1 MGRRGSLMRL
11 PGEGLIMFV
20 GHYAAAIAAK
30 AIEPRGPL
38 WAYALAAQLVD
49 VGWGA
54 LIITGVERVSV
65 DPDLPGSALVLE
77 HMPYTHS
84 LPAAAGWSV
93 LGALAARLALRL
105 PWAAAVMVGAVV
117 FSHWLLDFLVH
128 RPDLALWFG
137 GPKVGLSLWNYPVPE
152 QAVEIGL
159 IAMAGAAWAWSRG
172 RQGLGPVAAPAF
184 IGFLVALQIT
194 AMLMPADGD
203 PVGIGTSA
211 IGAFLA
217 VTLAAVFADRPERS
231 RA

>member
-1 MGRRGSLMRL
+1 
-11 PGEGLIMFV
+11 MFV

-30 AIEPRGPL
+30 AAEPRGPL

-54 LIITGVERVSV
+54 LIITGAERFSI
-65 DPDLPGSALVLE
+65 DADLPGNALVLE

-84 LPAAAGWSV
+84 LPAAAAWSV
-93 LGALAARLALRL
+93 VGALAARLVLRL

-117 FSHWLLDFLVH
+117 FSHWLLDVLVH

-137 GPKVGLSLWNYPVPE
+137 GPKVGLGLWDYPVPE

-159 IAMAGAAWAWSRG
+159 IAVAASAWAWSRG
-172 RQGLGPVAAPAF
+172 RQGLGAAAAPVF
-184 IGFLVALQIT
+184 IGFLVALQIV
-194 AMLMPADGD
+194 AMLLPADAD
-203 PVGIGTSA
+203 PIGTGVSA

-217 VTLAAVFADRPERS
+217 VTLAAAFADRPGRS
-231 RA
+231 AAG

>member
-1 MGRRGSLMRL
+1 
-11 PGEGLIMFV
+11 MFV

-38 WAYALAAQLVD
+38 WVYVLAAQLVD
-49 VGWGA
+49 VAWGA

-84 LPAAAGWSV
+84 LPAAAAWSV
-93 LGALAARLALRL
+93 LGGLAARLVLRL
-105 PWAAAVMVGAVV
+105 PWAAAMMVGAVV

-137 GPKVGLSLWNYPVPE
+137 GPKVGLGLWDYPVPE

-172 RQGLGPVAAPAF
+172 RQGLGLVAAPAF
-184 IGFLVALQIT
+184 IGFLVALQIV
-194 AMLMPADGD
+194 AMLLPADGD
-203 PVGIGTSA
+203 PVGMGVSA
-211 IGAFLA
+211 IVAFLV
-217 VTLAAVFADRPERS
+217 VTLMAAFADRPVRPP
-231 RA
+231 AG